1 MSVLQKKKQFQ
12 KYQQH
17 QEQGINDELYVYSYL
32 NKSRVVT
39 TGANFIFTDTE
50 SSVTLLDFFKHLQN
64 LEITLYSNS
73 GREITLKHVIM
84 SLAEI
89 NLTEDD
95 VWQYQ
100 IISSLDLLTASSSR
114 HLGTKLRVR
123 NNVMTSV
130 INCIKPLGAS

>member
-1 MSVLQKKKQFQ
+1 MLQKKQFQ
-12 KYQQH
+12 KYQQQ
-17 QEQGINDELYVYSYL
+17 QEHGIHDELYVYSYL

-50 SSVTLLDFFKHLQN
+50 SSVTFLLDFFKHLQN

-73 GREITLKHVIM
+73 GKKITSKHVIM
-84 SLAEI
+84 SSDLAETI
-89 NLTEDD
+89 LTEDD
-95 VWQYQ
+95 VGQYQ
-100 IISSLDLLTASSSR
+100 IISSPDLLSASSSR

>member
-1 MSVLQKKKQFQ
+1 MFIRTIVKKKASQKYHCKGNPKCCKLVSVLQKIKQFQ

-50 SSVTLLDFFKHLQN
+50 SSVTFLPDFFKYLQN

-73 GREITLKHVIM
+73 GRKITLKHVIM
-84 SLAEI
+84 SSDLAEI

-95 VWQYQ
+95 V
-100 IISSLDLLTASSSR
+100 
-114 HLGTKLRVR
+114 
-123 NNVMTSV
+123 
-130 INCIKPLGAS
+130 

>member
-1 MSVLQKKKQFQ
+1 MLQKKQFQ

-17 QEQGINDELYVYSYL
+17 QEQGINDELYTYSYL

-73 GREITLKHVIM
+73 GKKITSKHVIM
-84 SLAEI
+84 SSDLAETI
-89 NLTEDD
+89 LTEDD
-95 VWQYQ
+95 VGQYQ
-100 IISSLDLLTASSSR
+100 IEPRSLI
-114 HLGTKLRVR
+114 GFVFK
-123 NNVMTSV
+123 TSGYE
-130 INCIKPLGAS
+130 IESQKQ

>member
-1 MSVLQKKKQFQ
+1 MLQKKQFQ

-100 IISSLDLLTASSSR
+100 IISSPDLLSASSSR

-130 INCIKPLGAS
+130 INCIKPLSAS